1 MRDRTTDTGATDTG
15 ATDAG
20 ARDAGAPGTG
30 DATASASAAASP
42 RDASALGRRRLA
54 VYGFMLVFGI
64 GMSSWVVRTPA
75 VRDLLAA
82 STAEMGL
89 VLLGL
94 SVGSMTGVLTSAAF
108 VRRHGVRLT
117 VALGGA
123 SFTAGIALVGVSATL
138 SATPGVFV
146 GLALTGLGI
155 GFSEIAL
162 NLEGAAIETA
172 LGRSVL
178 PAMHGCFSLGTV
190 LGSVVGIGLTAIDF
204 PVVGQLLAVA
214 ALGCAVLG
222 SVVRWLSPSTG
233 RVARDLAAEVPA
245 APRRSLVQALG
256 ERRVMM
262 LGAIVLAL
270 ALAEGSAM
278 DWLPLLMVD
287 GHGASPTIGTV
298 VFAAFAASMTV
309 GRFVGA
315 PLLAR
320 FGNAAVLRVSAL
332 VSAAGIAVV
341 VFVDS
346 PVAAGCAVVLWGLGA
361 ALGFPVTL
369 SAAADADDP
378 TSSVA
383 AVATVGYVAF
393 LVGPPVLGFLGEH
406 FGLRGAMVLVLVLVA
421 AASLLAQAAGPRSGR
436 DPAPGRDVGA
446 AVSRS

>member
-1 MRDRTTDTGATDTG
+1 MHDGTRSGEHETEART
-15 ATDAG
+15 
-20 ARDAGAPGTG
+20 R
-30 DATASASAAASP
+30 SAAVTTHNPSVPNTESP
-42 RDASALGRRRLA
+42 LLRRRLA
-54 VYGFMLVFGI
+54 VFAFMLVFGI

-75 VRDLLAA
+75 VRDLLTA

-89 VLLGL
+89 MLLGL
-94 SVGSMTGVLTSAAF
+94 SMGSMTGVLTSAAF

-117 VALGGA
+117 VTLGGA
-123 SFTAGIALVGVSATL
+123 AFTLGIALVGVSASL
-138 SATPGVFV
+138 SSTIGVFV

-190 LGSVVGIGLTAIDF
+190 LGSVAGIGLTAIAF
-204 PVVGQLLAVA
+204 PVLWQLVGVAVISSVLLGTVIRQVSPVTGREVA
-214 ALGCAVLG
+214 AT
-222 SVVRWLSPSTG
+222 TG
-233 RVARDLAAEVPA
+233 ESAS
-245 APRRSLVQALG
+245 APHRSLLQMAR
-256 ERRVMM
+256 EPRVLM

-287 GHGASPTIGTV
+287 GHGASATVGTI
-298 VFAAFAASMTV
+298 VFAGFATAMTV
-309 GRFVGA
+309 GRFLGA

-320 FGNAAVLRVSAL
+320 FGNVAVLRVSAL
-332 VSAAGIAVV
+332 ISAAGIAIV

-346 PVAAGCAVVLWGLGA
+346 PFAAGCAVVLWGLGA

-369 SAAADADDP
+369 SAAADSDDP

-383 AVATVGYVAF
+383 AVATVGYIAF
-393 LVGPPVLGFLGEH
+393 LVGPPLLGFLGEH
-406 FGLRGAMVLVLVLVA
+406 FGLRGAMILVLVLVA
-421 AASLLAQAAGPRSGR
+421 AASFLTRAAGPRMRNNGS
-436 DPAPGRDVGA
+436 
-446 AVSRS
+446 